1 MGTLNKGGGK
11 GQLVSTLNEGGGK
24 GQLVGTVCEVVVVS
38 LIGEGYRVHL
48 LGWRDGKPFEP
59 NLQE

>member
-1 MGTLNKGGGK
+1 M
-11 GQLVSTLNEGGGK
+11 VTLNEGRGK

-38 LIGEGYRVHL
+38 LIGEGYRVRL
-48 LGWRDGKPFEP
+48 LGWRNGEPFEP